1 MDFIIENYQLIAL
14 IILVADKVVAMT
26 PNRYDD
32 IIVSSIKKGL
42 RAIFK
47 SKNKTA

>member
-32 IIVSSIKKGL
+32 MIITAIKG
-42 RAIFK
+42 AFK
-47 SKNKTA
+47 TLKKKRVAE